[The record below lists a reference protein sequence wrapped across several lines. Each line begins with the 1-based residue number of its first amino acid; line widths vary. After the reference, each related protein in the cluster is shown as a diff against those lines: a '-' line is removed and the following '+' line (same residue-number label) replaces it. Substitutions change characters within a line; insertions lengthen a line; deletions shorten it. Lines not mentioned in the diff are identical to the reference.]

1 LPQLLLQPLKQM
13 QFTFWVPDKEDD
25 EMSNIF
31 NTNGELNASNVKDAL
46 SQIVKY
52 ASIVEELQSSSDRA
66 SAAPSLSDTQRD
78 DMIKQALM
86 TQEGK
91 IALGQAMANPIRRNL
106 DYQGVGRKA
115 LVVDPLPQGAL
126 PVYDRDIDV
135 AAVVV
140 SSNGSAPESRV
151 FGDRVTIPEF
161 EIVSNPTVRIAE
173 VKRRRFNVIDRAQ
186 QKARQEIQA
195 QEDANVFAALAFAGD
210 STAGGENQPVSL
222 DIGTLGGTHATGAS
236 LAANNTTQLS
246 KAGMLELKRSVDRW
260 DLVTSKY
267 FMNINEFTDMLNWE
281 SAGSTGG
288 SQVDPVTQR
297 EILQTGLYGHIF
309 GADIV
314 VSKVVPATRVFACA
328 DPEFVGVM
336 PIRQDIE
343 VLPAD
348 EPKQLKLGWVVSEIV
363 GIGIVNPRGVSTG
376 VVAA

>member
-1 LPQLLLQPLKQM
+1 
-13 QFTFWVPDKEDD
+13 
-25 EMSNIF
+25 MSTLF
-31 NTNGELNASNVKDAL
+31 NTHGEINASNVQEAL

-52 ASIVEELQSSSDRA
+52 ASVIEDLQPSSNA
-66 SAAPSLSDTQRD
+66 QATAPSLNDGQRD
-78 DMIKQALM
+78 EMIKQALM

-106 DYQGVGRKA
+106 DYQGVARKA

-140 SSNGSAPESRV
+140 SSNGAAPESRV
-151 FGDRVTIPEF
+151 FGDRVTVPEF
-161 EIVSNPTVRIAE
+161 EVVSNPTVRIAE

-195 QEDANVFAALAFAGD
+195 QEDANVFSALEFAGD
-210 STAGGENQPVSL
+210 SNLGGENAAVDL
-222 DIGTLGGTHATGAS
+222 DPLTAGS
-236 LAANNTTQLS
+236 LS
-246 KAGMLELKRSVDRW
+246 KNGLLNLKRQIDRW

-267 FMNINEFTDMLNWE
+267 FLNINEFTDILSWE
-281 SAGSTGG
+281 SAGGSN

-297 EILQTGLYGHIF
+297 ELLQTGLYGHIF
-309 GADIV
+309 GADII
-314 VSKVVPATRVFACA
+314 VSKVVPSGRGFACA

-336 PIRQDIE
+336 PVRQDIE

-348 EPKQLKLGWVVSEIV
+348 EPKQLKLGWVVNEII
-363 GIGIVNPRGVSTG
+363 GIGIVNPRGVATG
-376 VVAA
+376 LVEDE

>member
-1 LPQLLLQPLKQM
+1 
-13 QFTFWVPDKEDD
+13 
-25 EMSNIF
+25 MSKNIF
-31 NTNGELNASNVKDAL
+31 NNHGELNASSVQDAL

-52 ASIVEELQSSSDRA
+52 ASVIEELQ
-66 SAAPSLSDTQRD
+66 PSNSLQAQATTLSDDQRD

-91 IALGQAMANPIRRNL
+91 IALGQAMATPIRRNL

-140 SSNGSAPESRV
+140 SSNGTAPESRV
-151 FGDRVTIPEF
+151 FGDRVTVPEF

-173 VKRRRFNVIDRAQ
+173 VKRRRFNVVDRAQ

-195 QEDANVFAALAFAGD
+195 QEDANVFAALDFAGD
-210 STAGGENQPVSL
+210 ASKGGENAKLS
-222 DIGTLGGTHATGAS
+222 GATGLDGQAQYSAS
-236 LAANNTTQLS
+236 GQAGAGLS
-246 KAGMLELKRSVDRW
+246 KSGMLNLKRNIDRW
-260 DLVTSKY
+260 DLVTAKY
-267 FMNINEFTDMLNWE
+267 FMNINEFTDILNWE
-281 SAGSTGG
+281 SAGTTGA

-297 EILQTGLYGHIF
+297 ELLQTGLYGHIF
-309 GADIV
+309 GADII
-314 VSKVVPATRVFACA
+314 VSKVVPQGQLFACA

-336 PIRQDIE
+336 PVRQDIE

-348 EPKQLKLGWVVSEIV
+348 EPKQLKLGWVVSEII
-363 GIGIVNPRGVSTG
+363 GIGIVNPRGVATG
-376 VVAA
+376 VL